1 MKKTV
6 SLLLALLL
14 ATGCLAGALA
24 EDGSE
29 SVKADL
35 SVFTTNEDVKLE
47 ADENDPAY
55 AYVTIADDALS
66 MDTYA
71 ITHAHESDTRYSLAE
86 YDFLIMGYNTED
98 PLPVMRLW
106 FTVFTKD
113 QFYNFESVT
122 LTLGDKEFTFSEVAD
137 ESMYYE
143 LQDGDYAQQLM
154 IIFGADNLD
163 YLLGVED
170 LLEPMTSG
178 EEVLAAKIP
187 VVLHGT
193 EDVSGE
199 ISGGF
204 LLEYMLFRS
213 LLIQSNALKCID
225 KVGYSTPLT
234 VK

>member
-143 LQDGDYAQQLM
+143 LPDGDYAQQLM
-154 IIFGADNLD
+154 VIFGADNLD

-204 LLEYMLFRS
+204 LLESMLFRS